1 MNRDALFV
9 RQFHAM
15 GSPCE
20 VQLFA
25 ASERDADHAIG
36 LATAE
41 IARLEAKYSRYR
53 DDSFLSAINRAAAAA
68 DTIEVDPE
76 TAGILDYAAACHA
89 QSGGLFDITSGILRR
104 AWNFKGGGLPDPEKV
119 ASLLSRVGWDRVVW
133 QSPCLRF
140 PVACMEIDFG
150 GIVKEFAVD
159 RVAVLLAQ
167 AGCAHSVVN
176 LGGDIRIVGPRRDES
191 PWRIGVRDPRNRSG
205 TLSTIAVTR
214 GAVATSGD
222 YERCIVADG
231 VRYGHILNPRTGW
244 PVAFLAAATVV
255 GELCTVAG
263 SASTI
268 ALLKEADGP
277 AWLRELGMPFLCV
290 DVHGNIDGTPD
301 LLG

>member
-25 ASERDADHAIG
+25 ADEQDADRAIG

-53 DDSFLSAINRAAAAA
+53 ESSFLSAINRAAAAGA
-68 DTIEVDPE
+68 AIEVDPE

-89 QSGGLFDITSGILRR
+89 QSDGLFDITSGILRR
-104 AWNFKGGGLPDPEKV
+104 AWNFKGGELPKPEQV
-119 ASLLSRVGWDRVVW
+119 ASLLSRVGWDKTAWR
-133 QSPCLRF
+133 SPRLGF
-140 PVACMEIDFG
+140 PVAGMEIDFG
-150 GIVKEFAVD
+150 GTVKEFAVD

-167 AGCAHSVVN
+167 AGFAHSIVN
-176 LGGDIRIVGPRRDES
+176 LGGAIRIVGPRQDGS
-191 PWRIGVRDPRNRSG
+191 PWRIGVRDPRDKSG
-205 TLSTIAVTR
+205 TLSTIAAMR
-214 GAVATSGD
+214 GAIATSGD
-222 YERCIVADG
+222 YERCIVVG
-231 VRYGHILNPRTGW
+231 GKRYGHILNPRTGW
-244 PVAFLAAATVV
+244 PVAVLAAATVV

-290 DVHGNIDGTPD
+290 DMHGRIDGTPD
-301 LLG
+301 LTG